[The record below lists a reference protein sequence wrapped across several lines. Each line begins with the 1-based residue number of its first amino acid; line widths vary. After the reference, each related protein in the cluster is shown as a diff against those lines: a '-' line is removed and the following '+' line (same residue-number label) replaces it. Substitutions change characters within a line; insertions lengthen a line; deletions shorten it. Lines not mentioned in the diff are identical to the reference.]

1 MSKPGKRGGKRHPE
15 PPQPAG
21 ETSMPRPEVAAIVA
35 AIAVPPTP
43 PIGQASFDTRLDD
56 LTDCVRRLK
65 SPRCETFFLTQPPAA
80 QAEYAR
86 QKLRLELL
94 RGNLAAIA
102 FEQIAAAFAEEE
114 DELEAATA
122 NLRRALQELNDAI
135 RVIETTA
142 AALNTVARILA
153 LAA

>member
-1 MSKPGKRGGKRHPE
+1 MSKPGKRGDKRRPI

-21 ETSMPRPEVAAIVA
+21 ETSMPRPEVAAVA
-35 AIAVPPTP
+35 APPASP
-43 PIGQASFDTRLDD
+43 ADQAGFDTRLEA

-65 SPRCETFFLTQPPAA
+65 APRCETFFLTQPSAA

-94 RGNLAAIA
+94 QGNLAAIA
-102 FEQIAAAFAEEE
+102 FEQIAAAFAAEE

-135 RVIETTA
+135 RVIQTTA
-142 AALNTVARILA
+142 AAINTVARILA